1 MGAAVGVEESSEVAD
16 GVGVLDVRERGVG
29 VDGEEVDFGED
40 VLLAREFVE
49 VLVSVSGDAGADG
62 GVGDGLADFGL

>member
-1 MGAAVGVEESSEVAD
+1 M
-16 GVGVLDVRERGVG
+16 
-29 VDGEEVDFGED
+29 DGEEVDFGED